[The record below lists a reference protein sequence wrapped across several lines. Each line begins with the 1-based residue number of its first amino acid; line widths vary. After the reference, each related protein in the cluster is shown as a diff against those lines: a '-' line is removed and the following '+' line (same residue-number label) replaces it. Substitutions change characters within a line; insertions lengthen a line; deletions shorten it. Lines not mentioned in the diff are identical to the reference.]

1 MPKETFHNLD
11 DTKKQRIMDASIK
24 EFAYHSYS
32 EVMLSRIINAAKIPR
47 GSFYQYFEDKKDLY
61 MYIFTKIAEE
71 KIKYMSNILLN
82 PENKSFL
89 DLFRALYKSGLSFAI
104 NNPDY
109 IRISKHLMV
118 NRGEIYDELVGDN
131 LDIAKDY
138 YINWIETDKTLGRV
152 RQDVDSKLLAEILI
166 DTTTNIAYDEMNT
179 GIEINP
185 DNMLAR
191 LENLLKILQKGIE

>member
-32 EVMLSRIINAAKIPR
+32 EVKLSRIINAAKIPR